1 MAPLYYRGALAAI
14 LVYDVTDE
22 SSFDDIKIWLEGK
35 LDSSSAFLTKRML
48 TSNRA
53 PRTPEEH
60 VG

>member
-35 LDSSSAFLTKRML
+35 LDSSSAFLAGRML
-48 TSNRA
+48 TCN
-53 PRTPEEH
+53 
-60 VG
+60 